1 MTSTL
6 KKEAAEAA
14 ARILA
19 ETWGDRV
26 PVDPARI
33 ARAYGIGV
41 REVFL
46 DPDISGALVKETGK
60 DPAILLNAED
70 SVNRQ
75 RFTCAHELG
84 HFVRRTD
91 QPDAYEYVDL
101 RGNLAGEGRD
111 PDEIFANE
119 FAASLLMPEAAV
131 VQMHKQHRID
141 LDMARRFGVSRE
153 AMHYRLKNLGLLG

>member
-1 MTSTL
+1 MTSTV

-14 ARILA
+14 ARTLA

-33 ARAYGIGV
+33 ARGYGIAV
-41 REVFL
+41 REVYL
-46 DPDISGALVKETGK
+46 DSDVSGALVKETGR

-70 SVNRQ
+70 SANRQ

-84 HFVRRTD
+84 HFVRRSD
-91 QPDAYEYVDL
+91 QPDAYQYVDL
-101 RGNLAGEGRD
+101 RGNLAGKGSDSE
-111 PDEIFANE
+111 EIFANE
-119 FAASLLMPEAAV
+119 FAAALLMPEAAV
-131 VQMHKQHRID
+131 RQMHKQHRTD

-153 AMHYRLKNLGLLG
+153 AAHYRLVNLGLLG